1 MEENT
6 PEEII
11 DQEVEADEDAPQ
23 RWAEQL
29 IIAKLSENSENGLS
43 EQVLSSIIYI
53 YAMKEFAGQDELSIW
68 KEAKTI
74 RSILNRLKREGQVR
88 FSSNRW
94 HIS

>member
-11 DQEVEADEDAPQ
+11 EQDVEADADGPQ

-29 IIAKLSENSENGLS
+29 IISKLSENSENGLS

-53 YAMKEFAGQDELSIW
+53 YAMKEFAGQEELSIW

-74 RSILNRLKREGQVR
+74 RSILNRLKREGKVR